1 MTDELGVVGV
11 ISLSRLER
19 ELAEDGDKQLG
30 EILDPLAFPH
40 VHSDQALDLALERMG
55 VNQIELLPV
64 VSRADVHDLKGIV
77 MLQDVLDAYGI
88 SRTASNFWLAG
99 GPFPRDRHPGSNS
112 LENLVRRCRHCRF
125 ILSCYRIQA
134 QLKQHSGCFREMQDC
149 AL

>member
-1 MTDELGVVGV
+1 M
-11 ISLSRLER
+11 ISLARLER

-88 SRTASNFWLAG
+88 SRTASNFGSLAG
-99 GPFPRDRHPGSNS
+99 LPARQTPREQFPR
-112 LENLVRRCRHCRF
+112 E
-125 ILSCYRIQA
+125 SCTALWPLQIHIELLPNTSTAETTQW
-134 QLKQHSGCFREMQDC
+134 LFSGDANC